1 MSTSSHVLSSILSH
15 LATCS
20 VTPLKQLEH
29 EPSGTSADSARV
41 RGEPIEHGAKALL
54 IKLDEGFALFVL
66 SAARQFDSGAVKKRL
81 GTKKNRF
88 ASREELLELT
98 GLVPGSV
105 PPFGRP
111 VLPFDLYVDESIPP
125 LPRVAFNAGSL
136 TDSLILETKDYLRA
150 AEPKAIF
157 AFSAVAAS
165 PGAAGSPAPV

>member
-1 MSTSSHVLSSILSH
+1 MMSSSPVLGSILAH
-15 LATCS
+15 LASCS
-20 VTPLKQLEH
+20 VVPLRQLEH

-66 SAARQFDSGAVKKRL
+66 SAARRFDSGAVKKRL

-88 ASREELLELT
+88 ATREELFELT
-98 GLVPGSV
+98 GLIPGSV

-111 VLPFDLYVDESIPP
+111 VLPFDLYVDTSVPS

-136 TDSLILETKDYLRA
+136 THSLIMETGDYLKA
-150 AEPKAIF
+150 AQPREIF
-157 AFSAVAAS
+157 TFSGLADVERS
-165 PGAAGSPAPV
+165 DCP